1 MNFDYRK
8 HLVEYDD
15 VLAKQ
20 RAIVYEDR
28 HKIMKGEE
36 TRDIMMRLIDDELAE
51 LVDTHCPGPHSDE
64 WDTTSLYNALGT
76 ILPMPRDMTPE
87 QMQMYS
93 QDELTDALLEIAEKA
108 YAERE
113 SSLGEDVVRAWE
125 RRVLLI
131 TMSGL
136 WIHHVDAMDELRE
149 AAMLQAF
156 AQQDPLVAYKRQ
168 AYDMFQ
174 EFQVIFRK
182 NVVYQIY
189 HVLFQPTAGLI
200 LQETSTV
207 GAPANGNGRT
217 DRRAEGQ
224 KDGRRADTTA
234 RQAAQ
239 HSKRQKARASV
250 AAGAASGKIG
260 RNEPCY
266 CGSGKKYKYCHGRT

>member
-28 HKIMKGEE
+28 NKIMRGEE
-36 TRDIMMRLIDDELAE
+36 TREIMMRLIEDEIAE
-51 LVDTHCPGPHSDE
+51 LVDTHCPGPHSEE

-76 ILPMPRDMTPE
+76 ILPMPRDMTPDE
-87 QMQMYS
+87 MEKFS
-93 QDELTDALLEIAEKA
+93 QDELTDALLEVAERA
-108 YAERE
+108 YTERE
-113 SSLGEDVVRAWE
+113 SALGEEVVRAWE

-174 EFQVIFRK
+174 QFQVIFRK

-189 HVLFQPTAGLI
+189 HVLFQPTAALI
-200 LQETSTV
+200 LQEPATD
-207 GAPANGNGRT
+207 GASASGNGQPN
-217 DRRAEGQ
+217 GH
-224 KDGRRADTTA
+224 KDGRKAEATA
-234 RQAAQ
+234 KKAAQ
-239 HSKRQKARASV
+239 HSKRQKVRAV
-250 AAGAASGKIG
+250 AAGASAGKIG
-260 RNEPCY
+260 RNDPCY
-266 CGSGKKYKYCHGRT
+266 CGSGKKYKYCHGRA

>member
-1 MNFDYRK
+1 
-8 HLVEYDD
+8 
-15 VLAKQ
+15 
-20 RAIVYEDR
+20 
-28 HKIMKGEE
+28 
-36 TRDIMMRLIDDELAE
+36 
-51 LVDTHCPGPHSDE
+51 
-64 WDTTSLYNALGT
+64 
-76 ILPMPRDMTPE
+76 MPRDVTPE
-87 QMQMYS
+87 QMGQYS
-93 QDELTDALLEIAEKA
+93 QDELTDTLLEVADRA

-113 SSLGEDVVRAWE
+113 SALGEDVVRAWE

-174 EFQVIFRK
+174 QFQVIFRK

-189 HVLFQPTAGLI
+189 HVLFQPTAALI
-200 LQETSTV
+200 LQENRTDEP
-207 GAPANGNGRT
+207 AANGNGRGN
-217 DRRAEGQ
+217 DRR
-224 KDGRRADTTA
+224 DGRKAEATA

-239 HSKRQKARASV
+239 HSKRQKTRAAV
-250 AAGAASGKIG
+250 ATGASSGKIG